1 MHLVPSIFVSQ
12 RHEERIHQESIEDVE
27 ITTTNANSTEQ
38 DYMYNYHNA
47 KLTFG
52 FILLEFNDAI
62 KEGDG
67 DRLFDIYKMAL
78 LLYKAHGHFKYAY
91 VVLLHL
97 VKCI

>member
-1 MHLVPSIFVSQ
+1 
-12 RHEERIHQESIEDVE
+12 
-27 ITTTNANSTEQ
+27 
-38 DYMYNYHNA
+38 MYNYHSA

-52 FILLEFNDAI
+52 LILLEFNDAI

-78 LLYKAHGHFKYAY
+78 LLYKAHGHFKYAH

-97 VKCI
+97 VKWKSRLLVLNGTGFSMEVVDKVPISPWI